1 MVFRKV
7 GFYSLLFFL
16 LLFTFCKNNKKEVS
30 EVTPQI
36 STLEKIKKRG
46 KLLVTSNYNSI
57 DYFIYK
63 GMPMGFQLEMMEEL
77 SKFLGVKLEFIITND
92 IASNLSLLLT
102 NKCDIIAN
110 NITITSKRKS
120 LVNFTIPITATRQV
134 LVQRKENNDTCKNNY
149 KIIRNLLDL
158 DGKVVHVQKNSAHYD
173 RLKNLISETGVE
185 MKIAVVDSAA
195 TEQLIEMVAMGLID
209 YTIADENVAI
219 VNRSY
224 NPIIDIQTPVSFQEN
239 LAWAV
244 NKDDDSLLN
253 VINTWLIEFKKTP
266 KYRNIYDKYFR
277 NPRSVSIVK
286 SDFYTIKKGR
296 ISKYDKEIKK
306 YSKLINWDWRL
317 LASLIYQ
324 ESQFHPEIKG
334 WSGAFGIMQMMPQ
347 TAKKFGITEKSS
359 VPEQILA
366 GVKLKMLI
374 DKMLPKEI
382 ENEEER
388 TKFILATYNAGFEH
402 VMDARN
408 LARKY
413 GKNPN
418 IWTDNVD
425 FFMKMKSFPKFYN
438 DPVVKY
444 GYARGFETY
453 KFVIQV
459 IERYNHYKNIVK

>member
-1 MVFRKV
+1 M
-7 GFYSLLFFL
+7 FFAL
-16 LLFTFCKNNKKEVS
+16 PACKQSDINETLHSKQN
-30 EVTPQI
+30 
-36 STLEKIKKRG
+36 TLEEIKKRG
-46 KLLVTSNYNSI
+46 KLMVTSNYNSI

-77 SKFLGVKLEFIITND
+77 SKHLGVKLEFVITND

-102 NKCDIIAN
+102 DKCDIIAN
-110 NITITSKRKS
+110 NITITDNRKN
-120 LVNFTIPITATRQV
+120 LVNFTVPITSTRQV
-134 LVQRKENNDTCKNNY
+134 LVQRKENIDSNQNNV
-149 KIIRNLLDL
+149 KLIRNLLDL
-158 DGKVVHVQKNSAHYD
+158 RGKIIHVQKNSAHFD
-173 RLKNLISETGVE
+173 MIKKIINETSIDI
-185 MKIAVVDSAA
+185 KIAVVDSVA
-195 TEQLIEMVAMGLID
+195 TEQLMEMVSLDLIN
-209 YTIADENVAI
+209 YTIADEIVANV
-219 VNRSY
+219 NKSY
-224 NPIIDIQTPVSFQEN
+224 FQNIDIKTPISNLLN

-244 NKDDDSLLN
+244 RYDDGSFLKF
-253 VINTWLIEFKKTP
+253 INSWLIDFKKTT

-277 NPRSVSIVK
+277 NPRSVSIVN
-286 SDFYTIKKGR
+286 SEFYTIKRGR

-324 ESQFHPEIKG
+324 ESQFHHDITG

-347 TAKKFGITEKSS
+347 TAKRFGVNEQST
-359 VPEQILA
+359 VAEQIHA
-366 GVKLKMLI
+366 GVKLKMFI
-374 DKMLPKEI
+374 DNLLPKDI
-382 ENEEER
+382 SNQDER
-388 TKFILATYNAGFEH
+388 TKFILAAYNAGFEH

-425 FFMKMKSFPKFYN
+425 HYMKMKSFPKFYN
-438 DPVVKY
+438 DPLVRY